1 MMLLKEIRMSKGISQ
16 EELERRSGI
25 SRVTISM
32 LETGKQKNV
41 TIKTLTSLALAL
53 GVTVSDFFSENRKVH

>member
-1 MMLLKEIRMSKGISQ
+1 MMLLKEIRMSRGISQ

-53 GVTVSDFFSENRKVH
+53 GVTVSDFFLENRKVH